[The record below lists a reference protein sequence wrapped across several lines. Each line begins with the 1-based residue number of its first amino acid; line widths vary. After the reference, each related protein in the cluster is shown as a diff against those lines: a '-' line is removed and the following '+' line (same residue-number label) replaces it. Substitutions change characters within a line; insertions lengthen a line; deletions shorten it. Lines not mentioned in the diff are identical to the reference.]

1 MEEVTVATR
10 EKKEKKVKAAKKDS
24 LKQPATFKRLSSI
37 QVKIMALVMGAVII
51 TAMVVAYSMIS
62 YSRTLIV
69 DASYGK
75 MTNIVSSYGAI
86 ISSAEE
92 ENNNKALSAE
102 EYAEILDGV
111 QVDGSKSSYCFVV
124 EKAGIIRYHRDA
136 DMIGKPNKNKVIT
149 DIIAK
154 LTKGV
159 TFDGNMCIEYEDN
172 GKTMYASY
180 YITSAKSVVVMCA
193 DGAELMSSVNV
204 LVYRAIALIV
214 IILAIMFLITVNVV
228 NRFTRPLKSVTRI
241 INDTAKLKLQLPE
254 DMDQLCDR
262 RDETGVISRAVRDM
276 CISLHEVVAKIDE
289 SNDNI
294 KANMQQL
301 ESSSNE
307 IHINCSDNSATTR
320 ELVDSTKEIEAMT
333 EFMSGQMEAMTKQFE
348 AIQKEAVS
356 GSEASMEIAGRAKNM
371 QEASISAI
379 DHTREV
385 YRQIK
390 EKTDQAMEGLN
401 AVSKINELTESI
413 MEISDQTS
421 LLSLNASIEAAR
433 AGEAGRGFAVV
444 AGEISTLA
452 HRTNETV
459 ADINAITSEINVA
472 VHNISLSLEE
482 TATFLED
489 SVLSDYDNFNKL
501 GSQYMKDADTFR
513 DEMEIISREN
523 DMMNTAITKV
533 ADAVESIQSTIE
545 GTTVGIGNIADKTS
559 SVVDATSANHQLT
572 SDTVESVDELK
583 SIVERFE
590 F

>member
-24 LKQPATFKRLSSI
+24 VKQPATFKRLSSI

-214 IILAIMFLITVNVV
+214 IILAIMFFITINVV

-276 CISLHEVVAKIDE
+276 SISLHEVVAKIDE

-348 AIQKEAVS
+348 AIQKEAVT

-523 DMMNTAITKV
+523 DMMNAAITKV

>member
-1 MEEVTVATR
+1 MATR

-24 LKQPATFKRLSSI
+24 VKQPATFKRLSSI

-92 ENNNKALSAE
+92 ENNNKALTSE

-172 GKTMYASY
+172 GKIMYASY

-204 LVYRAIALIV
+204 LIYRAIALIV
-214 IILAIMFLITVNVV
+214 IILAIMFFITVNVV

-254 DMDQLCDR
+254 NMDQLCDR

-276 CISLHEVVAKIDE
+276 SISLHEVVAKIDE

-348 AIQKEAVS
+348 AIQKEAVN

-523 DMMNTAITKV
+523 DMMNAAITKV